1 MQERLKKF
9 FSFTNFNQKK
19 KPKLIIPNIKK
30 SKIKQLRLRVP
41 KYKMNLII
49 QNILSNK
56 KKPQSNNVNLIG
68 NNEIEN
74 NNDLKNY
81 SSNNIIPE
89 IYLYEEEKKLL
100 SPFSVE
106 NIISYIDNLEKKP
119 LGFHIFK
126 SENLNVYVCQYSD
139 ISQNNYFGVTK
150 YKILKKEL
158 YSKRKNN
165 YNVTLDDFSDVFSEP
180 ERRKEW
186 DKNINTFEIFQNFEI
201 SDEDKEKGLD
211 KGFLQL
217 QIYNSPIFGVS
228 QREMVDKKFSIH
240 YNNKLYVYQSSIEEN
255 KGYELIPKK
264 DDIVRAFTL
273 INCAKYSQDDD
284 YLYLNAFYQTDMRIA
299 IPDTFIQMTVP
310 FTINNYYKKS
320 FEFFQKF
327 IDQQE

>member
-19 KPKLIIPNIKK
+19 KTKLIIPKIKK

-74 NNDLKNY
+74 NNDLNNY

-139 ISQNNYFGVTK
+139 IYQNNYFGVTK

-240 YNNKLYVYQSSIEEN
+240 YNNKLN
-255 KGYELIPKK
+255 K
-264 DDIVRAFTL
+264 
-273 INCAKYSQDDD
+273 INVM
-284 YLYLNAFYQTDMRIA
+284 N
-299 IPDTFIQMTVP
+299 
-310 FTINNYYKKS
+310 
-320 FEFFQKF
+320 
-327 IDQQE
+327 

>member
-1 MQERLKKF
+1 MQERLKRF
-9 FSFTNFNQKK
+9 FSFSYFNQKK
-19 KPKLIIPNIKK
+19 KPKLIIPNTKK
-30 SKIKQLRLRVP
+30 SKIKQLKLLLP
-41 KYKMNLII
+41 KYKKNQII
-49 QNILSNK
+49 QKIILNAK
-56 KKPQSNNVNLIG
+56 KTQSNNVNMVC
-68 NNEIEN
+68 NNEISKKNDLSN
-74 NNDLKNY
+74 NNSK
-81 SSNNIIPE
+81 NIISE
-89 IYLYEEEKKLL
+89 IYLYEKEKKLI

-126 SENLNVYVCQYSD
+126 SENLNVYICEFSD
-139 ISQNNYFGVTK
+139 ITEKYYFGVTK

-165 YNVTLDDFSDVFSEP
+165 YNVTLDDFSDVYSEP

-186 DKNINTFEIFQNFEI
+186 DKNINTFELLYNFEI
-201 SDEDKEKGLD
+201 SNDDNKKGLD
-211 KGFLQL
+211 KAFIQH

-240 YNNKLYVYQSSIEEN
+240 YNNQLYVYQSSIEEK
-255 KGYELIPKK
+255 KGYEIVPKK

-284 YLYLNAFYQTDMRIA
+284 YLYLNAFYQTDMRIP

-327 IDQQE
+327 IDQQI

>member
-1 MQERLKKF
+1 
-9 FSFTNFNQKK
+9 
-19 KPKLIIPNIKK
+19 
-30 SKIKQLRLRVP
+30 
-41 KYKMNLII
+41 MNHII
-49 QNILSNK
+49 QKIISNK
-56 KKPQSNNVNLIG
+56 KKQQSNNVKLIG
-68 NNEIEN
+68 NNKIEN
-74 NNDLKNY
+74 NNDLKNNY
-81 SSNNIIPE
+81 SNNIIPE

>member
-19 KPKLIIPNIKK
+19 KPKLIIPKIKK

-327 IDQQE
+327 IEQQE

>member
-19 KPKLIIPNIKK
+19 KPKLIIPKIKK

-74 NNDLKNY
+74 NNDLNNY

-327 IDQQE
+327 IEQQE

>member
-19 KPKLIIPNIKK
+19 KPKLIIPKIKK

>member
-19 KPKLIIPNIKK
+19 KPKLIIPKIKK

-126 SENLNVYVCQYSD
+126 SENLNVYICEFSD
-139 ISQNNYFGVTK
+139 ITEKYYFGVTK

-186 DKNINTFEIFQNFEI
+186 DKNINTFELLYNFEI
-201 SDEDKEKGLD
+201 SNDDNKKGLD
-211 KGFLQL
+211 KAFIQH

-240 YNNKLYVYQSSIEEN
+240 YNNQLYVYQSSIEEK
-255 KGYELIPKK
+255 KGYELVPKK

-284 YLYLNAFYQTDMRIA
+284 YLYLNAFYQTDMRIP

>member
-19 KPKLIIPNIKK
+19 KPKLIIPKIKK

-74 NNDLKNY
+74 NNDLNNY

-139 ISQNNYFGVTK
+139 IYQNNYFGVTK

>member
-1 MQERLKKF
+1 MQERLKKI
-9 FSFTNFNQKK
+9 FSFTNINQKK
-19 KPKLIIPNIKK
+19 KPKLIIP
-30 SKIKQLRLRVP
+30 KIKNSKVKKLRLRLP
-41 KYKMNLII
+41 KYKTNLII
-49 QNILSNK
+49 QNILSNVK
-56 KKPQSNNVNLIG
+56 ISQSNNLNMID
-68 NNEIEN
+68 NNKIEN
-74 NNDLKNY
+74 NNDLKNNN
-81 SSNNIIPE
+81 SNNIIPE
-89 IYLYEEEKKLL
+89 IYLYEEEKKLIQ
-100 SPFSVE
+100 SFSVE

-119 LGFHIFK
+119 LGLHIFK
-126 SENLNVYVCQYSD
+126 SDNLNVYICQHSD
-139 ISQNNYFGVTK
+139 ISQKNYFGVTK

-327 IDQQE
+327 IEQQE

>member
-19 KPKLIIPNIKK
+19 KPKLIIPKIKK

-74 NNDLKNY
+74 NNDLNNY

>member
-1 MQERLKKF
+1 MQERLKKI
-9 FSFTNFNQKK
+9 FSFTNINQKK
-19 KPKLIIPNIKK
+19 KPKLIIP
-30 SKIKQLRLRVP
+30 KIKNSKVKKLRLRLP
-41 KYKMNLII
+41 KYKTNLII
-49 QNILSNK
+49 QNILSNVK
-56 KKPQSNNVNLIG
+56 ISQSNNQNMID
-68 NNEIEN
+68 NNKIEN
-74 NNDLKNY
+74 NNDLKNNY
-81 SSNNIIPE
+81 SNNIIPE

-119 LGFHIFK
+119 LGLHIFK
-126 SENLNVYVCQYSD
+126 SDNLNVYICQHSV
-139 ISQNNYFGVTK
+139 ISQKNYFGVTK

-165 YNVTLDDFSDVFSEP
+165 YNVTLDDFSDVYSEP

-186 DKNINTFEIFQNFEI
+186 DKNINTFKILQNFEI
-201 SDEDKEKGLD
+201 SNEDKKKGLD
-211 KGFLQL
+211 KSFIQL

-240 YNNKLYVYQSSIEEN
+240 YNNKLYIYQSSIEEN

-264 DDIVRAFTL
+264 DNIVRAFTL
-273 INCAKYSQDDD
+273 INCAIYSQDDD
-284 YLYLNAFYQTDMRIA
+284 YLYLNAFYQTDMRIP

-310 FTINNYYKKS
+310 FTINTYYKRS

>member
-19 KPKLIIPNIKK
+19 KPKLIIPKIKK

-89 IYLYEEEKKLL
+89 IYLYEEEKKLIQ
-100 SPFSVE
+100 SFSVE

-119 LGFHIFK
+119 LGLHIFK
-126 SENLNVYVCQYSD
+126 SDNLNVYICQHSD
-139 ISQNNYFGVTK
+139 ISQKNYFGVTK

-228 QREMVDKKFSIH
+228 QREMVDKKFSIY
-240 YNNKLYVYQSSIEEN
+240 YNNKLYIYQSSIEEN

-264 DDIVRAFTL
+264 DNIVRAFTL
-273 INCAKYSQDDD
+273 INCAIYSQDDD

-310 FTINNYYKKS
+310 FTINTYYKRS